1 MISVRT
7 ERNTYEIRFSSLAE
21 AMQEIPSESFVITDA
36 NVHAAWGKA
45 IPHDARTK
53 VIQAGEQSKSIEVYQ
68 ECLRWLADL
77 KAPRNATIVAL
88 GGGVVGDLAGFV
100 AATYMRGVPYVQIPT
115 TLLSQVDSSVGGKTG
130 IDLPQGKNLVGAFH
144 PPKQVFICIETLE
157 TLPWREFANGM
168 AEVWK
173 YGFILDPDLVR
184 ALQHHRLSATSPMLE
199 GIVRQCIGHKAAVV
213 QEDERDITGK
223 RAILNFGHTVGH
235 ALEQLDNYKSLLHG
249 EAIAIGMVAEA
260 KLGELLQITEEG
272 TSQIVSDCLALDGL
286 PTTCDAL
293 RDPSLVAAMYSDK
306 KAEGGEL
313 AFSLLTKIGEC
324 KLVRAVPRREVEAA
338 LCAL

>member
-7 ERNTYEIRFSSLAE
+7 ERDSYEIRFSSLAE
-21 AMQEIPSESFVITDA
+21 AMREIPPESFVITDA
-36 NVHAAWGKA
+36 NVQAAWGKA
-45 IPHDARTK
+45 IPQTSKVKAVQPGEGSKAFDA
-53 VIQAGEQSKSIEVYQ
+53 YQ
-68 ECLRWLADL
+68 DCLEWLADQ
-77 KAPRNATIVAL
+77 KTPRKATIVAL

-100 AATYMRGVPYVQIPT
+100 AATYMRGLPYIQIPT

-144 PPKQVFICIETLE
+144 PPMHVFICLETLE

-173 YGFILDPDLVR
+173 YGFILDPELVR

-199 GIVRQCIGHKAAVV
+199 SIVRQCIEHKAAVV
-213 QEDERDITGK
+213 QEDERDLTGK

-235 ALEQLDNYKSLLHG
+235 ALEKLHNFQVLLHG

-260 KLGELLQITEEG
+260 KLGELLQITEKG
-272 TSQIVSDCLALDGL
+272 TSQAVADSLALDGL
-286 PTTCDAL
+286 PITHD
-293 RDPSLVAAMYSDK
+293 SLQHPKLVDAMYSDK
-306 KAEGGEL
+306 KSEGGEL
-313 AFSLLTKIGEC
+313 AFSLITRIGEC